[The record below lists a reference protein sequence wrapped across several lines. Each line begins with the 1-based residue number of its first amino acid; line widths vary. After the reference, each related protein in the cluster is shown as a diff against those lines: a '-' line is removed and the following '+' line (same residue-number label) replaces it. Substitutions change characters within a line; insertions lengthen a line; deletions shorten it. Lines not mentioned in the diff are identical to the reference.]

1 MICYVDTSAILAY
14 LNKDDAYHGQ
24 AMALW
29 SKALS
34 EVAKPLCSNYVALES
49 SALIQ
54 RRLGMQICTTFESNV
69 RPLLQF
75 HWVDADLH
83 DRGVALFLA
92 SSRRNLSLTDCVS
105 FECMRRLNI
114 RYALSFDKHFEEQ
127 GFTLYS

>member
-14 LNKDDAYHGQ
+14 LDKGDAYHNQ
-24 AMALW
+24 AVTLW
-29 SKALS
+29 RKSLDEGAR
-34 EVAKPLCSNYVALES
+34 ALCSNYVALES

-54 RRLGMQICTTFESNV
+54 RRLGMQIYKTFESHF

-105 FECMRRLNI
+105 FECMRHLNI
-114 RYALSFDKHFEEQ
+114 HYAFAFDKHFEEQ
-127 GFTLYS
+127 GSTLYS